1 MKSLFLKMADIRLAV
16 REEDKDAQWVKD
28 IEAAYKS
35 DEFKDYMK
43 EHQADYS
50 WIIPEDLQ

>member
-1 MKSLFLKMADIRLAV
+1 MKSLFLKMERSRLAV